1 MGFVVVI
8 LVFLGLDLYAFMG
21 LRPLL
26 LGLTPSIRIGI
37 ILIYWVISLSLP
49 LLYLLN
55 PVDFR
60 RPSSGSTWFVV
71 LANIWMIIGISKL
84 VFILS
89 LFGEDIFRFLSGVS
103 NKFFSNSEESD
114 TFLPSRR
121 KFVGQTAL
129 VLSSL
134 PFLSLTYGL
143 FKGRYQF
150 KIHRKEIFYKDLPQ
164 AFDGLTIT
172 QLSDIHA
179 GGLDDADEVQKALD
193 MVHEL
198 NSDIL
203 VFTGDLVN
211 TFASEFDPWLAQFST
226 LKAKFGKFS
235 VLGNHDYGHYHNWTD
250 VNAKRENFDQLVA
263 HHANMGFQLL
273 RDESIK
279 IERDGQHIHVL
290 GVENWGVGFG
300 KLGDLDKAM
309 QTVSAEDFK
318 VLLSHDPTHWEFVVK
333 NHPKFV
339 HLTLSGHTHGMQM
352 GIELPG
358 FKWSPIQYRY
368 SKWSDLHKEQDRYLY
383 INRGFGVLGYR
394 GRVGIWP
401 EITHITLRRA
411 PSESEV

>member
-1 MGFVVVI
+1 MGFLIVI
-8 LVFLGLDLYAFMG
+8 LVFLGLDIYAFMG

-26 LGLTPSIRIGI
+26 AGITPSLRISI
-37 ILIYWVISLSLP
+37 VMIYWIISLSLP
-49 LLYLLN
+49 IAYVLN

-60 RPSSGSTWFVV
+60 RPSSGSNWFVV
-71 LANIWMIIGISKL
+71 LANVWMIIGISKL
-84 VFILS
+84 FFILS
-89 LFGEDIFRFLSGVS
+89 LFGEDIYRFLSGMNS
-103 NKFFSNSEESD
+103 KFLLKDEEATS
-114 TFLPSRR
+114 FLPSRR

-129 VLSSL
+129 VISSL

-143 FKGRYQF
+143 FKGRYRY
-150 KIHRKEIFYKDLPQ
+150 KIHKKEIFYKDLPQ
-164 AFDGLTIT
+164 AFDGFTIT

-193 MVHEL
+193 MINDL
-198 NSDIL
+198 DSDIL

-211 TFASEFDPWLAQFST
+211 TFASEFDPWLAQFSS
-226 LKAKFGKFS
+226 LKAKYGKFS
-235 VLGNHDYGHYHNWTD
+235 VLGNHDYGHYHNWTHLESKQD
-250 VNAKRENFDQLVA
+250 NFNQLLT
-263 HHANMGFQLL
+263 HHENMGFKLL

-279 IERDGQHIHVL
+279 IDKEMQHIQIL

-309 QTVSAEDFK
+309 QSVSKEDFK

-368 SKWSDLHKEQDRYLY
+368 SKWSDLHKEHDRYLY